1 MIYTHTIGRIG
12 KDCKTITGAHGTFI
26 AVDMAVDDYSK
37 GQNITT
43 WVRVR
48 SSRENHIR
56 LAEYLTKGRLILV
69 EGTISTSQWTDRQGE
84 SHTQISIN
92 ADSIAFV
99 NAGKKE
105 EQETDPKKAAKKGAK
120 AKNTP
125 SHRRM
130 LQSQTRKTYHSDKPL
145 IPSVME
151 YHIVYAKFD
160 GCKSFKAFDVNEG
173 RQVGNLIYASLVE
186 NTEDTSTKLQKLAD
200 LNKECHLT
208 LQLRRNGK
216 VKFQTT

>member
-12 KDCKTITGAHGTFI
+12 KDCKTITGVHGTFI

-48 SSRENHIR
+48 SSRENH
-56 LAEYLTKGRLILV
+56 KGRLILV

-99 NAGKKE
+99 NAGKKD

-125 SHRRM
+125 
-130 LQSQTRKTYHSDKPL
+130 QPPQDAPEPDEK
-145 IPSVME
+145 
-151 YHIVYAKFD
+151 
-160 GCKSFKAFDVNEG
+160 
-173 RQVGNLIYASLVE
+173 
-186 NTEDTSTKLQKLAD
+186 D
-200 LNKECHLT
+200 LP
-208 LQLRRNGK
+208 
-216 VKFQTT
+216 F

>member
-1 MIYTHTIGRIG
+1 MLYTHTIGRIG
-12 KDCKTITGAHGTFI
+12 KDCQVITGTHGTFM
-26 AVDMAVDDYSK
+26 AVDIAVDDYSK

-48 SSRENHIR
+48 SSRENHVR

-105 EQETDPKKAAKKGAK
+105 
-120 AKNTP
+120 
-125 SHRRM
+125 
-130 LQSQTRKTYHSDKPL
+130 
-145 IPSVME
+145 
-151 YHIVYAKFD
+151 
-160 GCKSFKAFDVNEG
+160 
-173 RQVGNLIYASLVE
+173 
-186 NTEDTSTKLQKLAD
+186 
-200 LNKECHLT
+200 
-208 LQLRRNGK
+208 
-216 VKFQTT
+216 

>member
-12 KDCKTITGAHGTFI
+12 KDCKTITGAHGTFM
-26 AVDMAVDDYSK
+26 AVDIAVDDYTK

-69 EGTISTSQWTDRQGE
+69 EGTISTSQWKDRQGE
-84 SHTQISIN
+84 SHTQIVIN

-105 EQETDPKKAAKKGAK
+105 EQNTDPKKAAKKGAMATK
-120 AKNTP
+120 
-125 SHRRM
+125 S
-130 LQSQTRKTYHSDKPL
+130 
-145 IPSVME
+145 IPQPPQDAPE
-151 YHIVYAKFD
+151 PDEK
-160 GCKSFKAFDVNEG
+160 
-173 RQVGNLIYASLVE
+173 
-186 NTEDTSTKLQKLAD
+186 D
-200 LNKECHLT
+200 LP
-208 LQLRRNGK
+208 
-216 VKFQTT
+216 F

>member
-12 KDCKTITGAHGTFI
+12 KDCQTITGEHRTFI

-69 EGTISTSQWTDRQGE
+69 EGTISNSLWTDRGGE
-84 SHTQISIN
+84 SHIQVSIN
-92 ADSIAFV
+92 ADNIAFV
-99 NAGKKE
+99 NAGKRN
-105 EQETDPKKAAKKGAK
+105 EQEDNPKQAAKRGAK

-125 SHRRM
+125 HPP
-130 LQSQTRKTYHSDKPL
+130 TDAPEPDEK
-145 IPSVME
+145 
-151 YHIVYAKFD
+151 
-160 GCKSFKAFDVNEG
+160 
-173 RQVGNLIYASLVE
+173 
-186 NTEDTSTKLQKLAD
+186 D
-200 LNKECHLT
+200 LP
-208 LQLRRNGK
+208 
-216 VKFQTT
+216 F

>member
-1 MIYTHTIGRIG
+1 MLYTHTIGRIG
-12 KDCKTITGAHGTFI
+12 KDCQVITGTHGTFM
-26 AVDMAVDDYSK
+26 AVDIAVDDYSK

-48 SSRENHIR
+48 SSRENHVR

-105 EQETDPKKAAKKGAK
+105 EQNDNPKRAAKKGAK
-120 AKNTP
+120 AKPP
-125 SHRRM
+125 SATAGCSRTRREG
-130 LQSQTRKTYHSDKPL
+130 LAILTRKGGRNE
-145 IPSVME
+145 I
-151 YHIVYAKFD
+151 
-160 GCKSFKAFDVNEG
+160 CKAF
-173 RQVGNLIYASLVE
+173 RSL
-186 NTEDTSTKLQKLAD
+186 SWIFGHQ
-200 LNKECHLT
+200 
-208 LQLRRNGK
+208 RGFR
-216 VKFQTT
+216 

>member
-12 KDCKTITGAHGTFI
+12 KDCQVITGTHGTF
-26 AVDMAVDDYSK
+26 M
-37 GQNITT
+37 T

-48 SSRENHIR
+48 SSRENHVR

-99 NAGKKE
+99 NAGKKD
-105 EQETDPKKAAKKGAK
+105 EQNADPKKAAKKGAK

-125 SHRRM
+125 QPPQDAPAPDEKDM
-130 LQSQTRKTYHSDKPL
+130 P
-145 IPSVME
+145 
-151 YHIVYAKFD
+151 F
-160 GCKSFKAFDVNEG
+160 
-173 RQVGNLIYASLVE
+173 
-186 NTEDTSTKLQKLAD
+186 
-200 LNKECHLT
+200 
-208 LQLRRNGK
+208 
-216 VKFQTT
+216 